1 MSIVRADLIPVCSAA
16 QPAAIDQQLLSNLH
30 SQALAVYTALYRNN
44 PAVHRAMLLNYAALF
59 PVIGLLSVLDQCAD
73 F

>member
-1 MSIVRADLIPVCSAA
+1 
-16 QPAAIDQQLLSNLH
+16 
-30 SQALAVYTALYRNN
+30 LYRNN